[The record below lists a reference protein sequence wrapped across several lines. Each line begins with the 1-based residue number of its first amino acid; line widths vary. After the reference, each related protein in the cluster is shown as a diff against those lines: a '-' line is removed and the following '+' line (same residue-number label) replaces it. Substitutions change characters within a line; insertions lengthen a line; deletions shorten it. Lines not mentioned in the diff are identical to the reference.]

1 MAMKGKL
8 VNRLTPLAA
17 ITRLTLIEAWRGRS
31 ARLLVLFLAAVYALG
46 AFAASMAVTEGQET
60 RLALAAHLYRLGLV
74 LALALIVVSST
85 VRDME
90 GGFFQV
96 LLAFPLSRA
105 QFVMGRQAGYM
116 LLAVLAAAAATGV
129 MLTMALPGG
138 RTGVLAWG
146 ASLAL
151 ELSIVVAAALFF
163 SLGLRRVLPAYAGCC
178 AFYLW
183 ARLLDV
189 ARFMAAH
196 PVGQDAASW
205 DVVAGRA
212 TFDLLGWLLPPL
224 AGFAPSPWALG
235 GTVQGTLL
243 ALQFGWALWYAALC
257 TGASLI
263 DLYRREV

>member
-1 MAMKGKL
+1 MKMQTFFLKI
-8 VNRLTPLAA
+8 TPLAA
-17 ITRLTLIEAWRGRS
+17 LIRLTLVEAWRGRS
-31 ARLLVLFLAAVYALG
+31 ARLLLLFLAAVYALG

-105 QFVMGRQAGYM
+105 QFVLGRQAGYM

-129 MLTMALPGG
+129 MLAMAVPGG
-138 RTGVLAWG
+138 HAGVLAWG

-151 ELSIVVAAALFF
+151 ELCIVVAAALFF
-163 SLGLRRVLPAYAGCC
+163 ALGLRRVLPAYAGCC

-212 TFDLLGWLLPPL
+212 VFELLGWLLPPL

-243 ALQFGWALWYAALC
+243 ALQCGWTLWYAALC
-257 TGASLI
+257 AGASLV

>member
-1 MAMKGKL
+1 M
-8 VNRLTPLAA
+8 LA
-17 ITRLTLIEAWRGRS
+17 
-31 ARLLVLFLAAVYALG
+31 
-46 AFAASMAVTEGQET
+46 MAV
-60 RLALAAHLYRLGLV
+60 
-74 LALALIVVSST
+74 
-85 VRDME
+85 
-90 GGFFQV
+90 
-96 LLAFPLSRA
+96 
-105 QFVMGRQAGYM
+105 
-116 LLAVLAAAAATGV
+116 
-129 MLTMALPGG
+129 PGG
-138 RTGVLAWG
+138 RAGVLAWG

-163 SLGLRRVLPAYAGCC
+163 ALGLRRVLPAYAACC

-196 PVGQDAASW
+196 PVGQDAGSW

-212 TFDLLGWLLPPL
+212 VFDLLGWLLPPL

-257 TGASLI
+257 AGASLI